1 MNRKLVWPFSFNF
14 FHFAAVA
21 AVPPYLVLHYQSLG
35 FSGSQIGLLTGITPL
50 ITLAFTPFWA
60 GLADTT
66 GRHRLVMG
74 GLLWAAAATML
85 VFPFLSSF
93 LWVLLI
99 AVALNIFF
107 GPLASFSDS
116 ASMEML
122 GDRKELYGRI
132 RLGGTIGFGIAAVI
146 IGFLVQKYGL
156 RAAFWGSAALMMVNF
171 MVSRFLK
178 FNKTEPRK
186 NSWQAFS
193 RLLANR
199 RWVLFL
205 VLSFT
210 GGISLGLLNN
220 YLFPTMQQLGAGET
234 MMGLALTV
242 GTIAEVPIMFFSDR
256 LIKKFGA
263 ASLIKLA
270 ILITAARFILYFTFQ
285 TPAAFLVIQLI
296 NGLTFPLF
304 WISGVSYA
312 DQHAPPGLRT
322 TTQGLFAALVWGFGN
337 AAGGFLGG
345 PLFEI
350 LGGQQLFLAFGSAF
364 LLILAVS
371 ELIERRYNTLSAKI

>member
-1 MNRKLVWPFSFNF
+1 MVANF
-14 FHFAAVA
+14 
-21 AVPPYLVLHYQSLG
+21 L
-35 FSGSQIGLLTGITPL
+35 
-50 ITLAFTPFWA
+50 
-60 GLADTT
+60 
-66 GRHRLVMG
+66 
-74 GLLWAAAATML
+74 
-85 VFPFLSSF
+85 
-93 LWVLLI
+93 
-99 AVALNIFF
+99 
-107 GPLASFSDS
+107 
-116 ASMEML
+116 
-122 GDRKELYGRI
+122 
-132 RLGGTIGFGIAAVI
+132 
-146 IGFLVQKYGL
+146 
-156 RAAFWGSAALMMVNF
+156 
-171 MVSRFLK
+171 VSRFLQ
-178 FNKTEPRK
+178 FNKTEPQK
-186 NSWQAFS
+186 NSWQTFT
-193 RLLANR
+193 RLLENR

-220 YLFPTMQQLGAGET
+220 YLFPTMQQLGAGEA

-256 LIKKFGA
+256 LIKRFGA
-263 ASLIKLA
+263 SSLIKLA
-270 ILITAARFILYFTFQ
+270 ILITAARFMLYFAFQ
-285 TPAAFLVIQLI
+285 TPSAFLLVQLI

-350 LGGQQLFLAFGSAF
+350 LGGQQLFFAFGAAF

-371 ELIERRYNTLSAKI
+371 ELVERRYQAVPANK